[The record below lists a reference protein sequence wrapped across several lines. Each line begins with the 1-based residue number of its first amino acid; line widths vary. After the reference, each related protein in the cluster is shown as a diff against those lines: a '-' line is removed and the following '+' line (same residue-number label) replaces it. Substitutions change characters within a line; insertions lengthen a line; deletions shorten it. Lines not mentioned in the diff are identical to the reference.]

1 MSTPS
6 QGQSGGG
13 GGEKVGGGG
22 NNNNNNSKGGGAGTG
37 GNSKRRSRG
46 GRGNKG
52 SGNKGGNNDSTG
64 GAGAGAT
71 ADGASGK
78 GKKNEQQHAN
88 TNANANAN
96 KKNKKPNPST
106 GGNNDAAAVGTG
118 SGGGGGASGGAIAGA
133 GGEKKKRRNRNRKR
147 DNKKK
152 GNDEAGGEEQQE
164 PGQAQAQGQG
174 QGQKQQSKGQKQ
186 KQKKQQKQKQ
196 KQKKSDQAKPKA
208 KEPTEEELRI
218 LAEQKEKQEREL
230 ALEKERQRL
239 AEIAASKQRKKDE
252 LEQIVKE
259 KITNLRSFT
268 SKVAEHSETRSQLT
282 PEAISVFRKTFQE
295 TKKKKLKSDLKK
307 CTAFCKKIK
316 STPNF
321 DEQTIKSLLKDV
333 DTLNLTRYLE
343 EIANAFMECKIKV
356 VDVNGVVKVCIALHE
371 RYKEFMEDILLP
383 RILGIFKKN
392 ALEDTDPKYR
402 RIYLRVLTE
411 MLIYGVLPETKPVM
425 KIVADAAGAP
435 KDPSVEKYT
444 VTDPNMLVSF
454 AKSAGHEL
462 IGIMPKSIMEEVD
475 FLKEQEETSEKL
487 DSSST
492 GESNAGGNDE
502 NMSETTESPADAE
515 IENSNSSDAKEDS
528 NGDNDDTIVISTPL
542 REKAREVI
550 QGIDNITN
558 IRAVPDEV
566 CQRFQK
572 HLSGA
577 LESLSTAYV
586 SAHKKLSKMEKRC
599 EQDRLLAGTLTEQRE
614 KNLED
619 ARNLL
624 DSLRKSVETL
634 AEVLHE
640 EVPELVE
647 EVDETKVNEST
658 GLEVYKGDD
667 GQDAELGAFDDE
679 ETRDF
684 YCDLPDLL
692 TTIPPALLGYSP
704 EDIERMQQAN
714 AEKYGDGSDGNGDN
728 DEITETTVDDDD
740 ESNDK
745 GYEEPDAGGEGGLD
759 EDNNEGTCIILVL

>member
-1 MSTPS
+1 MSTP
-6 QGQSGGG
+6 GQVPSGA
-13 GGEKVGGGG
+13 GEKGGQGG
-22 NNNNNNSKGGGAGTG
+22 NNNNNNKGGGAG

-52 SGNKGGNNDSTG
+52 SGGGNKDPT
-64 GAGAGAT
+64 GAT
-71 ADGASGK
+71 AAADGASGK
-78 GKKNEQQHAN
+78 GKKNEQH
-88 TNANANAN
+88 ANAN
-96 KKNKKPNPST
+96 KKNKNPNPSS
-106 GGNNDAAAVGTG
+106 GGKNNAATAGAG
-118 SGGGGGASGGAIAGA
+118 SGGGDANAGT

-152 GNDEAGGEEQQE
+152 GNDEAGGEQQ
-164 PGQAQAQGQG
+164 GQGQG

-186 KQKKQQKQKQ
+186 NKKQKQKQ
-196 KQKKSDQAKPKA
+196 KQKQSDQGKSKP

-218 LAEQKEKQEREL
+218 LAEQKEKEEREL

-239 AEIAASKQRKKDE
+239 AEIAAIKQRKKDE

-259 KITNLRSFT
+259 KITNLRNFA
-268 SKVAEHSETRSQLT
+268 SKVTEHSEMRSQLT

-316 STPNF
+316 SAPNF

-383 RILGIFKKN
+383 RILAIFKKS
-392 ALEDTDPKYR
+392 ALQDTDAKYR
-402 RIYLRVLTE
+402 RIYLRILTE

-425 KIVADAAGAP
+425 KIVVDAAGAP
-435 KDPSVEKYT
+435 KDASVETYT
-444 VTDPNMLVSF
+444 VTDANMLVSF
-454 AKSAGHEL
+454 AKAAGHEL
-462 IGIMPKSIMEEVD
+462 IGIMPKTIVEEVE
-475 FLKEQEETSEKL
+475 FLIEQEKMTEKRE
-487 DSSST
+487 SSST
-492 GESNAGGNDE
+492 GESNAGSNEEDA
-502 NMSETTESPADAE
+502 SKTSESPAEAE
-515 IENSNSSDAKEDS
+515 TELEKGNISEAKEGSDD
-528 NGDNDDTIVISTPL
+528 DNDDTIVISTAL
-542 REKAREVI
+542 KEKAREVV
-550 QGIDNITN
+550 QGIESIKNV
-558 IRAVPDEV
+558 RAVTEEV

-577 LESLSTAYV
+577 LQSLSTAYI

-658 GLEVYKGDD
+658 GLEVYKGED

-714 AEKYGDGSDGNGDN
+714 AQKYGDGSEGDGDN
-728 DEITETTVDDDD
+728 DEITETTVEDDD

-745 GYEEPDAGGEGGLD
+745 GYEEPEAGGEGGLD
-759 EDNNEGTCIILVL
+759 EGNDEGMCIILLL